1 LNFIYFSA
9 YFAQKERIVVVMIN
23 LLHMVERSAQA
34 SKLSFMS
41 LPDREKRRKRHE
53 VAEAEKTNL
62 ETLKL
67 N

>member
-1 LNFIYFSA
+1 
-9 YFAQKERIVVVMIN
+9 
-23 LLHMVERSAQA
+23 MVERSAQA

-41 LPDREKRRKRHE
+41 LPDWEKRRKRHE